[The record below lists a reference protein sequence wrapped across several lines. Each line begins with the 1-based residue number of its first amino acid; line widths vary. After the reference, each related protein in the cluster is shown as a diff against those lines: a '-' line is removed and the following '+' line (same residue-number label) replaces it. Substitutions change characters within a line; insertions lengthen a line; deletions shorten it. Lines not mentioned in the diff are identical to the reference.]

1 MQEHLQA
8 IIEHL
13 DTLSLHDKIEAI
25 NEIKIALHKISP
37 HKNEPVDCVI
47 WKHIDNVRANDY
59 NPNAV
64 ASPEMELLKLSIL
77 ADGYTQPIVT
87 WHEETDDMLEIIDG
101 FHRNRCGREVGKINK
116 RIHGY
121 LPVVV
126 ANSDRTDKA
135 DRMSSTIRHNRAR
148 GTHNLQ
154 IMSDIVVDLVRRKK
168 TDEWIAKELGMCV
181 DEVLRLKQT
190 SGLADLFTDQ
200 EFSEAWDI
208 DFSEQSVDDKEEN
221 S

>member
-8 IIEHL
+8 ILDYIE
-13 DTLSLHDKIEAI
+13 TLTLHDKIEAI
-25 NEIKIALHKISP
+25 NQVKIALHQISP
-37 HKNEPVDCVI
+37 HKSEPVDCVI
-47 WKHIDNVRANDY
+47 WKHTDYVKANDY

-64 ASPEMELLKLSIL
+64 AGPEMDLLKLSIL
-77 ADGYTQPIVT
+77 ADGYTQPVVT
-87 WHEETDDMLEIIDG
+87 WKEENEDVVEIIDG

-121 LPVVV
+121 LPVVI

-208 DFSEQSVDDKEEN
+208 EFTEQQYEEETN
-221 S
+221 D